1 MTYAMA
7 RSLQSIFNRLRK
19 TLMQDQQPRRPI
31 PPGILAAFSAIV
43 LITGGGAA
51 WWAWSSHPPS
61 LINSNPI
68 QSAQPGKEGNPAA
81 PIPSNSNTQNP
92 TVNSAPATAEKTL
105 QVYWLKP
112 SDTAIQLA
120 PRPVKV
126 SASGDANA
134 LLETA
139 IQQLLAGA
147 TTADETTTIPA
158 GTQLRSLAV
167 KPDGIHIDLSK
178 EFTRGGGSTSMT
190 GRLAQILYTA
200 TSLNPT
206 TAVWF
211 SVEGKPLETL
221 GGEGLVLEQP
231 LTRQRFKQDFPM

>member
-1 MTYAMA
+1 
-7 RSLQSIFNRLRK
+7 
-19 TLMQDQQPRRPI
+19 MQKHPRRPI

-43 LITGGGAA
+43 LVSGGATA
-51 WWAWSSHPPS
+51 WWAWSSHTPPLLS
-61 LINSNPI
+61 LSTI
-68 QSAQPGKEGNPAA
+68 QSSQPGNEGKPAA

-92 TVNSAPATAEKTL
+92 SVNPAPATAEKTL

-126 SASGDANA
+126 SSSGDTNT
-134 LLETA
+134 LLKTA
-139 IQQLLAGA
+139 IQQLLAGS
-147 TTADETTTIPA
+147 TTVDETTTIPA
-158 GTQLRSLAV
+158 GTQLRSLST
-167 KPDGIHIDLSK
+167 KTDGIHINLSK

-200 TSLNPT
+200 TSLNPA

-211 SVEGKPLETL
+211 SIEGKPLETL
-221 GGEGLVLEQP
+221 GGEGLVLQQP
-231 LTRQRFKQDFPM
+231 LTRQKFEQDFPM

>member
-1 MTYAMA
+1 
-7 RSLQSIFNRLRK
+7 
-19 TLMQDQQPRRPI
+19 MQQHPRRPI
-31 PPGILAAFSAIV
+31 SPGILAAFSAIV
-43 LITGGGAA
+43 LLTGGGTA
-51 WWAWSSHPPS
+51 WWAWSSRTPPLTQS
-61 LINSNPI
+61 TTI
-68 QSAQPGKEGNPAA
+68 QSAQPGNEGKPAT
-81 PIPSNSNTQNP
+81 PIPANSNTQNSEINP
-92 TVNSAPATAEKTL
+92 ASATAAKSL

-120 PRPVKV
+120 PRPVKA

-147 TTADETTTIPA
+147 TTADETTTIPS
-158 GTQLRSLAV
+158 GTQLRSLSV

-200 TSLNPT
+200 TSLNPA

-211 SVEGKPLETL
+211 SIEGKPLDTL
-221 GGEGLVLEQP
+221 GGEGLVLDQP
-231 LTRQRFKQDFPM
+231 LTRQKFEQDFPM